1 MHFTRKPDGGC
12 ELCRDLIPEFLLC
25 AMSEDRASENAIS
38 FCLLFNSQQSDKT
51 KSEIKHS
58 KHFYRIAEFRG
69 QRWAETKINIHN
81 SAP

>member
-1 MHFTRKPDGGC
+1 MHFTRKSDGGC

-25 AMSEDRASENAIS
+25 AMSEDRASENAIL